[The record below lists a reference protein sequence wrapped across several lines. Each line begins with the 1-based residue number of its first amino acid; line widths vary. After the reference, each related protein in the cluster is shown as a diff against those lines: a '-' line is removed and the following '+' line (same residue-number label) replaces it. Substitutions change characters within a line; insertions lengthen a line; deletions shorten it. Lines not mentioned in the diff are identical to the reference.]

1 MLGMAQ
7 FPELAEQAV
16 VITGGANGIGAATV
30 RAFHAQGA
38 RVFFCDVDAAAG
50 EALARELGGNVSF
63 EVVDLVNGQAIADW
77 TARIKRGTK
86 SIRVLVNNAARDPRI
101 PFLET
106 TAQQWDDL
114 FALNVRAYFLT
125 ARECAPA
132 MPSGGSIINLS
143 SVVLYNTPRSLVA
156 YVATKGGVLGFTRC
170 LARELGGRGL
180 RVNCVSPGW
189 VFTERQ
195 KRDFLDD
202 ESMRLIEDRQCI
214 ADYIQPTEIAD
225 VILFL
230 ASDLSTAVT
239 GQEILADRGWEHS

>member
-1 MLGMAQ
+1 MHGMAR

-16 VITGGANGIGAATV
+16 VVTGGANGIGAAAV
-30 RAFHAQGA
+30 RAFHALGA

-50 EALARELGGNVSF
+50 KALAHELGGNVSF
-63 EVVDLVNGQAIADW
+63 EVVDLVNEQAIVDW
-77 TARIKRGTK
+77 TAWIKREAK

-106 TAQQWDDL
+106 TVQQWDDL
-114 FALNVRAYFLT
+114 FAVNVRAYFLM

-132 MPSGGSIINLS
+132 MPRGGSIVNLS
-143 SVVLYNTPRSLVA
+143 SVVLYNTPKNLVA

-202 ESMRLIEDRQCI
+202 ESKRLIQDRQCV
-214 ADYIQPTEIAD
+214 ADFIQPSEIAD